1 MTKLGL
7 MHCIIRREY
16 LQWRMFTHVSPM
28 FHFYPPPRKRQR
40 TVRRP
45 KISLRFQRILEG
57 IEMEHWSR
65 FIWSPFYF
73 SMSCLGVIFLAPLST
88 IMNSSGSSSIQ
99 NTPVSSRRI
108 SGASSSIQR
117 VRVTTGQVM
126 KSSAE
131 TVNMVR
137 LVFRCKRDELRPS
150 SCCDVLFSS
159 FN

>member
-1 MTKLGL
+1 MLAL
-7 MHCIIRREY
+7 CSISI
-16 LQWRMFTHVSPM
+16 PPPP
-28 FHFYPPPRKRQR
+28 PPPRKRQR
-40 TVRRP
+40 TVRKP
-45 KISLRFQRILEG
+45 KISLRFQGILEG